1 MAFAHDRYPR
11 NEKNPDE
18 LATPN
23 PGSILNLGKGASG
36 KPGVPLLR
44 AYIVL
49 CLKIPSRPP
58 ADRRIERPP
67 TGTRGAP
74 KAPPLALPAPRKE
87 NASRRSAS
95 RSAGFVMR
103 GRLSAIFITNRSRD
117 PWGSRSPR
125 RHAPCPLFRSASFAL
140 GNIGAAHRCWS
151 ASQFQM
157 LNFGWSAARI

>member
-49 CLKIPSRPP
+49 FPANSTSRQ
-58 ADRRIERPP
+58 
-67 TGTRGAP
+67 
-74 KAPPLALPAPRKE
+74 
-87 NASRRSAS
+87 
-95 RSAGFVMR
+95 
-103 GRLSAIFITNRSRD
+103 
-117 PWGSRSPR
+117 
-125 RHAPCPLFRSASFAL
+125 
-140 GNIGAAHRCWS
+140 AHRAPTDWYEGS
-151 ASQFQM
+151 P
-157 LNFGWSAARI
+157 

>member
-49 CLKIPSRPP
+49 FPANSKPPTSRQAHRAP
-58 ADRRIERPP
+58 ADWYE
-67 TGTRGAP
+67 
-74 KAPPLALPAPRKE
+74 
-87 NASRRSAS
+87 
-95 RSAGFVMR
+95 
-103 GRLSAIFITNRSRD
+103 
-117 PWGSRSPR
+117 GSP
-125 RHAPCPLFRSASFAL
+125 
-140 GNIGAAHRCWS
+140 
-151 ASQFQM
+151 
-157 LNFGWSAARI
+157 